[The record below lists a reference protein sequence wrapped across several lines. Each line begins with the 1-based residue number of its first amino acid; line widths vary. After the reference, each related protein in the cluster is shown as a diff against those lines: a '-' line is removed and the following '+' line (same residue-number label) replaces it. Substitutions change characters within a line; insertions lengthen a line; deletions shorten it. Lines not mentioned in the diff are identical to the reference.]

1 MSETL
6 NSGQTSI
13 PTTDLVIIAIYLV
26 GIVTVG
32 IWAGY
37 RKRASSEQFFLAGR
51 SLRWPI
57 IGAALFTANISTIH
71 LVGLAA
77 DGYRVGL
84 VVGNFEWMASFCLI
98 LLGLVF
104 VPFYFRNRLDTLP
117 EYLEKRYSTSS
128 RMVVACI
135 MIVSALLIHI
145 GMSLFAGAKVLEYF
159 FGWNTYLSIIGIA
172 TITAV
177 YTVIGGL
184 RAVVVTDAI
193 QAVLLLVGALILTAL
208 AVFKLPEVGIDSF
221 AELKEAVKPGQ
232 MSMLHPVRD
241 AQGRTNEFPWI
252 WMFLGYPV
260 QGIWYWCTDQ
270 TIVQKVLAARTER
283 DGQDGAVFAGVLKIL
298 PVFIMV
304 LPGVLAYV
312 LFKEQIGTPNDTL
325 LVMMENLLPV
335 GLRGLMVAGLLA
347 ALMSTIEAALNGIAA
362 VTAEDIVKRL
372 RPQTRDRSL
381 VWIGRATAII
391 VILLA
396 MGWSTQG
403 EKFESVFEAVAKTPM
418 IFAPAITCVF
428 LGGVFWRRGTKQA
441 ALLTLIIGSIAGSI
455 YYAIDLPVGPL
466 VALFVDD
473 PTTRIVTDIWE
484 VHFMEA
490 GCWLFLFCSMVYVV
504 VSFLTPRPA
513 PEQLENL
520 CWDNPLKALSSGKF
534 RGATDPRVMAG
545 ALLVIV
551 VVLYS
556 LLH

>member
-1 MSETL
+1 VK
-6 NSGQTSI
+6 I
-13 PTTDLVIIAIYLV
+13 DPTDITIIIAYLI
-26 GIVTVG
+26 GIMVIG

-104 VPFYFRNRLDTLP
+104 APFYFRNRLDTLP

-128 RMVVACI
+128 RMVLACI

-145 GMSLFAGAKVLEYF
+145 GMSLFAGAKVLEHF
-159 FGWNTYLSIIGIA
+159 FDLNKYVSIIGIA

-193 QAVLLLVGALILTAL
+193 QAVLLLVGALVLTLLAL
-208 AVFKLPEVGIDSF
+208 FKLPEAGINSF
-221 AELKEAVKPGQ
+221 AALKEAVKPDQ
-232 MSMLHPVRD
+232 MSMLHPVRN
-241 AQGRTNEFPWI
+241 AQGQPNEFPWI
-252 WMFLGYPV
+252 WMLLGYPV

-270 TIVQKVLAARTER
+270 TIVQKVLAAKTER

-304 LPGVLAYV
+304 LPGVLAYA
-312 LFKEQIGTPNDTL
+312 LFKEQIATPNDTL
-325 LVMMENLLPV
+325 LVMMGKLLPV
-335 GLRGLMVAGLLA
+335 GLKGLMVAGLLA
-347 ALMSTIEAALNGIAA
+347 ALMSTIEAALNGVAA

-372 RPQTRDRSL
+372 RPQTGDRSL
-381 VWIGRATAII
+381 VWIGRATAIV

-396 MGWSTQG
+396 MAWSTQG
-403 EKFESVFEAVAKTPM
+403 EKFQSVFEAVAKTPM

-441 ALLTLIIGSIAGSI
+441 ALLTLIIGSVVGSV
-455 YYAIDLPVGPL
+455 YYAIDLPVRPV
-466 VALFVDD
+466 VALFIDD
-473 PTTRIVTDIWE
+473 PSTRIVTDIWG

-490 GCWLFLFCSMVYVV
+490 GCWLFLFCGVVYVT
-504 VSFLTPRPA
+504 VSLLTPRPA

-520 CWDNPLKALSSGKF
+520 CWGNPLKALSSGKF
-534 RGATDPRVMAG
+534 RGVTDPRIMAG
-545 ALLVIV
+545 ALLALM